1 MKVGDLV
8 KYVDHQEYPI
18 DEPYAL
24 TNGIVTGFDYQGDPV
39 VFFFGRN
46 EKHAYLT
53 EDIEVLNESR

>member
-18 DEPYAL
+18 DDEEAL
-24 TNGIVTGFDYQGDPV
+24 RNGIITGFDYQGDPV
-39 VFFFGRN
+39 VFFFGRR

-53 EDIEVLNESR
+53 EDMEVLSESR

>member
-8 KYVDHQEYPI
+8 RYVDCQEYPI
-18 DEPYAL
+18 DDPKAL

-53 EDIEVLNESR
+53 EDIEVLNEGR